1 MNQILYIDTQ
11 RLELIPCS
19 LEVAQATI
27 NRDKPLLE
35 KLLTAYV
42 PDDWYTTE
50 VQDFLPKYIQLLADD
65 ASQLGYGVWL
75 MIRTDDSTLVG
86 DLGFGGK
93 LAGEKAVGEEEV
105 LGREVLEIGY
115 EVLSAYRDRGYASEA
130 VEALVNFAFTQLQAR
145 KIIAHTPENNIPSIR
160 VAEKVGMKNVGTV
173 KLPDLPGVNVFK
185 WELVK

>member
-35 KLLTAYV
+35 KLLTAHV
-42 PDDWYTTE
+42 SDDWYATE
-50 VQDFLPKYIQLLADD
+50 VQDFLPKYINMLKTDP
-65 ASQLGYGVWL
+65 SQLGYGVWL

-93 LAGEKAVGEEEV
+93 PQPQGALAQDT
-105 LGREVLEIGY
+105 LEIGY
-115 EVLSAYRDRGYASEA
+115 EVLTAYRNQGYATEA
-130 VEALVNFAFTQLQAR
+130 VEALVNFAFTQLEVLR
-145 KIIAHTPENNIPSIR
+145 IIAHTPENHLASIR
-160 VAEKVGMKNVGTV
+160 VVEKLGMQNVETV
-173 KLPDLPGVNVFK
+173 TVSDLPGVNVFK
-185 WELVK
+185 WELIK

>member
-1 MNQILYIDTQ
+1 MTQILYIDTQ

-50 VQDFLPKYIQLLADD
+50 VQDFLPKYIQMLAND

-75 MIRTDDSTLVG
+75 MIRTDDSTLIG

-93 LAGEKAVGEEEV
+93 LAGEESVGE
-105 LGREVLEIGY
+105 EVLEIGY

-130 VEALVNFAFTQLQAR
+130 VEALVNFAFTQLEAR

-160 VAEKVGMKNVGTV
+160 VVEKVGMKNVGTV
-173 KLPDLPGVNVFK
+173 KLPELPGVNVFK